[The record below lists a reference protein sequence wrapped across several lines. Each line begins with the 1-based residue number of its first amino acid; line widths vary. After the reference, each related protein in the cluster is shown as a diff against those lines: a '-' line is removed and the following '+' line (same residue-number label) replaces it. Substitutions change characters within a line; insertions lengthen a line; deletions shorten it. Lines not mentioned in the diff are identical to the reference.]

1 MVFAPTLD
9 FPRKARLSLG
19 FAGKREVGAD
29 PLFYR
34 EIHRFSIGIH
44 RFPIGIHTSK
54 PQEIQ
59 PLAYNLQAL
68 ETL

>member
-1 MVFAPTLD
+1 MVLAPTLD
-9 FPRKARLSLG
+9 FPTKAGFNLG
-19 FAGKREVGAD
+19 FVGKREVGAD
-29 PLFYR
+29 PLFYK
-34 EIHRFSIGIH
+34 EIQRFSIGIH
-44 RFPIGIHTSK
+44 GFPIGIHTSK